1 MNDAQCHLAQFN
13 FARIRA
19 ELDDPIM
26 LGFTSNLQRINR
38 LADEHPG
45 FVWRLKTDKGDST
58 DIRPYDDDRLL
69 VTFSIWES
77 IESLEDFVYHHQHA
91 EIMRGRRQWFEH
103 IDGFYI
109 VLWWI
114 SAGDIPS
121 IEEAK
126 QRMEHLQTHGPTPF
140 AFTFEETFPV
150 TAVLE
155 RKEAEPAFN
164 VAREVEL

>member
-1 MNDAQCHLAQFN
+1 MTDAQCHVAQFN

-26 LGFTSNLQRINR
+26 FGFTSNLQRINC

-45 FVWRLKTDKGDST
+45 FVWRLKTEKGDST

-69 VTFSIWES
+69 ITFSIWKS
-77 IESLEDFVYHHQHA
+77 IESLEDFVYHHQHG
-91 EIMRGRRQWFEH
+91 EIMRGRRRWFDH

-114 SAGDIPS
+114 PVGSIPS
-121 IEEAK
+121 LEEAK
-126 QRMEHLQTHGPTPF
+126 LRMEHLQTHGPSPY
-140 AFTFEETFPV
+140 AFTFEERFPV

-155 RKEAEPAFN
+155 ANDIGLGTGVGQVMK
-164 VAREVEL
+164 